1 MKPKKKL
8 EKCHPV
14 QIPMQVQTVLS
25 LHFCKKKKRLLFFI
39 FPNPPAEL
47 LNVLNTPKWC
57 QDGLNEMCYRF
68 KNR

>member
-8 EKCHPV
+8 ESAIRSKFRCRSKRS
-14 QIPMQVQTVLS
+14 S
-25 LHFCKKKKRLLFFI
+25 LHFCKKKKLLFFI